1 MTYIIDM
8 VRTQIYIPDDQYNE
22 LKLLAAVGEGRF
34 SDLIRE
40 GIGEVIK
47 KRKVIKTNKL
57 DPWKDFVG
65 ACKTNFGGKS
75 GQELINDYYENDV
88 V

>member
-1 MTYIIDM
+1 M
-8 VRTQIYIPDDQYNE
+8 VRTQVYIPDDQYNE
-22 LKLLAAVGEGRF
+22 LKLLAAVGEGKF

-40 GIGEVIK
+40 GINEVIK
-47 KRKVIKTNKL
+47 KRKINKIDKS

-65 ACKTNFGGKS
+65 AAKGGPKMD
-75 GQELINDYYENDV
+75 GVKAIQDYYENDV

>member
-1 MTYIIDM
+1 MTYTAGM
-8 VRTQIYIPDDQYNE
+8 VRTQVYIPDDQYNE
-22 LKLLAAVGEGRF
+22 LKLMVAVGEGRF

-47 KRKVIKTNKL
+47 KRKKVKKTSSL

-65 ACKTNFGGKS
+65 AARGGPKVD
-75 GQELINDYYENDV
+75 GVKAIQDYYENDV